1 MMYLMSYDLYH
12 MSYLMSYI
20 IWSHG
25 FGLCLVFRTYDLMT
39 RVDALYLPSTGHLLR
54 ILIPLEE
61 PPHLTADLGLDLSIG
76 SLVARLNDA
85 WWANLRFAFGI
96 WFECGLTVYLISGS
110 WFQFMLVLWF
120 WQFVCDIWQLVSGN
134 WFLVLSWS
142 ISSLGSTW
150 VHLYPLVSSRIHYGS
165 FGYT

>member
-1 MMYLMSYDLYH
+1 VDSRCFNSVCPFGGGGVRDAFSKLLQAIPKSDLSTYVLCLMMYLMSYDLYH

-61 PPHLTADLGLDLSIG
+61 PPHLTADLIHLLVRLPSELWATAFPTSLLFSNCMVLPSNIG
-76 SLVARLNDA
+76 DDR
-85 WWANLRFAFGI
+85 
-96 WFECGLTVYLISGS
+96 
-110 WFQFMLVLWF
+110 
-120 WQFVCDIWQLVSGN
+120 
-134 WFLVLSWS
+134 
-142 ISSLGSTW
+142 
-150 VHLYPLVSSRIHYGS
+150 
-165 FGYT
+165 

>member
-1 MMYLMSYDLYH
+1 MDSRCFNSVCPFVRDAFSKLLQAIPKSDLSTYVLCLMMYLMSYDLYH

-61 PPHLTADLGLDLSIG
+61 PPHLTADI
-76 SLVARLNDA
+76 
-85 WWANLRFAFGI
+85 
-96 WFECGLTVYLISGS
+96 
-110 WFQFMLVLWF
+110 Q
-120 WQFVCDIWQLVSGN
+120 DITLQKMIEHHEKPTCFTSQNGHIFTAVN
-134 WFLVLSWS
+134 R
-142 ISSLGSTW
+142 
-150 VHLYPLVSSRIHYGS
+150 P
-165 FGYT
+165 

>member
-1 MMYLMSYDLYH
+1 MTTILAGNPLREICGLTALHKNVCVFVCLSVCTFSKLLQAIPKSDLSTYVLCLMMYLMSYDLYH

-61 PPHLTADLGLDLSIG
+61 PPHLTADKGEISFSQSTNKKFQTKKYIKKCHKKRKKRAKKNG
-76 SLVARLNDA
+76 TTTKHPQMVA
-85 WWANLRFAFGI
+85 
-96 WFECGLTVYLISGS
+96 SK
-110 WFQFMLVLWF
+110 
-120 WQFVCDIWQLVSGN
+120 
-134 WFLVLSWS
+134 
-142 ISSLGSTW
+142 
-150 VHLYPLVSSRIHYGS
+150 
-165 FGYT
+165 

>member
-1 MMYLMSYDLYH
+1 MTTILAGNPLREICGLTALHKNVCVFVCLSVCTFSKLLQAIPKSDLSTYVLCLMMYLMSYDLYH

-61 PPHLTADLGLDLSIG
+61 PPHLTAD
-76 SLVARLNDA
+76 N
-85 WWANLRFAFGI
+85 
-96 WFECGLTVYLISGS
+96 
-110 WFQFMLVLWF
+110 
-120 WQFVCDIWQLVSGN
+120 
-134 WFLVLSWS
+134 
-142 ISSLGSTW
+142 
-150 VHLYPLVSSRIHYGS
+150 
-165 FGYT
+165 

>member
-1 MMYLMSYDLYH
+1 VDSRCFNSVWCPFGVRDAFSKLLQAIPKSDLSTYVLCLMMYLMSYDLYH

-61 PPHLTADLGLDLSIG
+61 PPHLTADK
-76 SLVARLNDA
+76 V
-85 WWANLRFAFGI
+85 ANLYT
-96 WFECGLTVYLISGS
+96 LT
-110 WFQFMLVLWF
+110 
-120 WQFVCDIWQLVSGN
+120 
-134 WFLVLSWS
+134 
-142 ISSLGSTW
+142 
-150 VHLYPLVSSRIHYGS
+150 
-165 FGYT
+165 

>member
-1 MMYLMSYDLYH
+1 VTTILAGNPLREICGLTVLQFRLVSVRDAFSKLLQAIPKSDLSTYVLCLMMYLMSYDLYH

-61 PPHLTADLGLDLSIG
+61 PPHLTAD
-76 SLVARLNDA
+76 
-85 WWANLRFAFGI
+85 
-96 WFECGLTVYLISGS
+96 
-110 WFQFMLVLWF
+110 
-120 WQFVCDIWQLVSGN
+120 
-134 WFLVLSWS
+134 
-142 ISSLGSTW
+142 
-150 VHLYPLVSSRIHYGS
+150 
-165 FGYT
+165 

>member
-1 MMYLMSYDLYH
+1 MDSRRFNSVWCPFGVRDAFSKLLQAIPKSDLSTYVLCLMMYLMSYDLYH

-61 PPHLTADLGLDLSIG
+61 PPHLTADCYGE
-76 SLVARLNDA
+76 V
-85 WWANLRFAFGI
+85 
-96 WFECGLTVYLISGS
+96 SGS
-110 WFQFMLVLWF
+110 TRYALQRGSTSVGSAISYQPLAYGDSCVPQLPVDVLRYAAAC
-120 WQFVCDIWQLVSGN
+120 VCDSHEPTK
-134 WFLVLSWS
+134 F
-142 ISSLGSTW
+142 
-150 VHLYPLVSSRIHYGS
+150 
-165 FGYT
+165 

>member
-1 MMYLMSYDLYH
+1 MTTILAGNPLREICGLTVLQFRCVFVCGVRDAFSKLLQAIPKSDLSTYVLCLMMYLMSYDLYH

-61 PPHLTADLGLDLSIG
+61 PPHLTADLFE
-76 SLVARLNDA
+76 LVQLEAVTCLKITTEMKQ
-85 WWANLRFAFGI
+85 LRA
-96 WFECGLTVYLISGS
+96 
-110 WFQFMLVLWF
+110 
-120 WQFVCDIWQLVSGN
+120 
-134 WFLVLSWS
+134 
-142 ISSLGSTW
+142 
-150 VHLYPLVSSRIHYGS
+150 
-165 FGYT
+165 

>member
-1 MMYLMSYDLYH
+1 MSALIYYLNPLPAVHSGRLSLAAFPLVGGCTNLDNSALVRQAESTKLRLLQAIPKSDLSTYVLCLMMYLMSYDLYH

-61 PPHLTADLGLDLSIG
+61 PPHLTADMAAIR
-76 SLVARLNDA
+76 V
-85 WWANLRFAFGI
+85 W
-96 WFECGLTVYLISGS
+96 
-110 WFQFMLVLWF
+110 
-120 WQFVCDIWQLVSGN
+120 
-134 WFLVLSWS
+134 
-142 ISSLGSTW
+142 
-150 VHLYPLVSSRIHYGS
+150 
-165 FGYT
+165 